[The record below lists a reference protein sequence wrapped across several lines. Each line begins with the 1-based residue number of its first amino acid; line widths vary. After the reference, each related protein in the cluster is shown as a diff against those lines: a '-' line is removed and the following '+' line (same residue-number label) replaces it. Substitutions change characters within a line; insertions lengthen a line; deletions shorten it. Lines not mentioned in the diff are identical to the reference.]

1 MGDYRVYPKRINGE
15 VKIPPSKSMAHR
27 AVICAALS
35 DGLCKVRNID
45 YSDDIIATIEAMKAL
60 GAVITK
66 KDEYLEVIGIKSSDN
81 KINNSISSERI
92 IDCNESGSTLRFLVP
107 IASLFEGVN
116 RFVGRG
122 NLGKRPLD
130 TYYKIFDDQ
139 KIKYSYKEGILDLKT
154 EGKLK
159 SGEFKVKGNISSQF
173 ITGLLFT
180 LPLLDGDSKITITTE
195 MESKGYVDLTLS
207 AIKDFGVEI
216 INNNYEEFIIKGNQT
231 YNSRDYR
238 VEGDY
243 SQAAFFLCADA
254 ISNEVVVNDL
264 KLDSLQGDKEV
275 IDILER
281 MGVKIESKDNGIIGM
296 PNGQLNSTIIDGS
309 QCPDII
315 PVVSLVAALGKG
327 TTEVINA
334 GRLRI
339 KECDRLAAVASE
351 LNKLGAKI
359 TEKEDGLI
367 IEGVSKL
374 KGGCSVWSHKDHRI
388 AMTLAIASTVCEE
401 PIVIRDYECVSKSYP
416 EFWND
421 FKNVGGVFDEWNLG
435 E

>member
-1 MGDYRVYPKRINGE
+1 MGNLKIYPGKLSGE

-27 AVICAALS
+27 AVICAALG
-35 DGLCKVRNID
+35 DGVSKVTNID
-45 YSDDIIATIEAMKAL
+45 YSDDIIATIEAMSSL
-60 GAVITK
+60 GAKITK
-66 KDEYLEVIGIKSSDN
+66 KEDYLEVYGI
-81 KINNSISSERI
+81 NSPENIKANSVKEQRT

-107 IASLFEGVN
+107 IASLFDGVN

-130 TYYKIFDDQ
+130 TYYKIFDKQ
-139 KIKYSYKEGILDLKT
+139 GIKYSYKDGILDLTT

-159 SGEFKVKGNISSQF
+159 AGEFKMEGNISSQF

-180 LPLLDGDSKITITTE
+180 LPLLDGDSKIVITTE
-195 MESKGYVDLTLS
+195 MESKGYIDLTLR

-216 INNNYEEFIIKGNQT
+216 INNNYEEFIIKGNQI
-231 YNSRDYR
+231 YNSIDYR

-243 SQAAFFLCADA
+243 SQAAFFFCADA
-254 ISNEVVVNDL
+254 LSSNIVLNDL

-275 IDILER
+275 IDILQR
-281 MGVKIESKDNGIIGM
+281 MGLKLNNKDNGLIGSASL
-296 PNGQLNSTIIDGS
+296 GLKSTIIDGS

-315 PVVSLVAALGKG
+315 PVVSLVAALSEG
-327 TTEVINA
+327 TTEIINA

-339 KECDRLAAVASE
+339 KECDRLAAVTSE

-359 TEKEDGLI
+359 IEKEEGLI
-367 IEGVSKL
+367 IEGVKEL
-374 KGGCSVWSHKDHRI
+374 KGNVEVWSHKDHRI
-388 AMTLAIASTVCEE
+388 AMTMAIASTMCKE
-401 PIVIRDYECVSKSYP
+401 PIILKDYECVSKSYP
-416 EFWND
+416 QFWDD
-421 FKNVGGVFDEWNLG
+421 FKNLGGVFDEWNVG

>member
-1 MGDYRVYPKRINGE
+1 MGDYKIYPAKLKGE

-35 DGLCKVRNID
+35 NGICKVSNID
-45 YSDDIIATIEAMKAL
+45 YSDDMIATIEAMKSL

-66 KDEYLEVIGIKSSDN
+66 KEDYLEVIGIKSPDN
-81 KINNSISSERI
+81 EINKNINSERI

-107 IASLFEGVN
+107 IASLFDGVN

-130 TYYKIFDDQ
+130 TYYKIFDEQ
-139 KIKYSYKEGILDLKT
+139 GIKYSYKEGILDLKT

-159 SGEFKVKGNISSQF
+159 AGEFKVKGNISSQF

-180 LPLLDGDSKITITTE
+180 LPLLDGDSKIIITTE
-195 MESKGYVDLTLS
+195 MESKGYIDLTLS

-231 YNSRDYR
+231 YNSIDYR

-254 ISNEVVVNDL
+254 LSNNVVVDDL
-264 KLDSLQGDKEV
+264 KLDSLQGDKAV

-281 MGVKIESKDNGIIGM
+281 MGVKIENKDKGLIGTV
-296 PNGQLNSTIIDGS
+296 NNDLNSTIIDGS

-315 PVVSLVAALGKG
+315 PVLSLAAALCNG
-327 TTEVINA
+327 TTEVINS

-339 KECDRLAAVASE
+339 KECDRLAAVTSE

-374 KGGCSVWSHKDHRI
+374 KGGCTVWSHKDHRI

-401 PIVIRDYECVSKSYP
+401 PIIIKDYECVSKSYP

-421 FKNVGGVFDEWNLG
+421 FKNVGGIFDEWNVG

>member
-1 MGDYRVYPKRINGE
+1 MGDYKVYPGKLKGE

-35 DGLCKVRNID
+35 DGLCKVTNID
-45 YSDDIIATIEAMKAL
+45 YSDDIIATIEAMKSL

-66 KDEYLEVIGIKSSDN
+66 KEDYLEIIGIKSSHN
-81 KINNSISSERI
+81 KINDNIDSERT

-107 IASLFEGVN
+107 IAALFDGVN

-130 TYYKIFDDQ
+130 TYYNIFDEQ
-139 KIKYSYKEGILDLKT
+139 GIKYSYKEGILDLKT

-159 SGEFKVKGNISSQF
+159 SGEFRVKGNISSQF

-180 LPLLDGDSKITITTE
+180 LPLLDGDSKIIITTE
-195 MESKGYVDLTLS
+195 MESKGYIDLTLS

-216 INNNYEEFIIKGNQT
+216 INNNYEEFIIRGNQT
-231 YNSRDYR
+231 YTSRDYR

-243 SQAAFFLCADA
+243 SQAAFFLCGDA
-254 ISNEVVVNDL
+254 LSNEIVVNDL

-281 MGVKIESKDNGIIGM
+281 MGVKIEKKDAGLIGTANGA
-296 PNGQLNSTIIDGS
+296 LKSTVVDGS

-315 PVVSLVAALGKG
+315 PVVSLAAALCNG

-339 KECDRLAAVASE
+339 KECDRLAAVTSE

-374 KGGCSVWSHKDHRI
+374 KGGCTVWSHKDHRI

-401 PIVIRDYECVSKSYP
+401 PIIIKDYECVSKSYP

-421 FKNVGGVFDEWNLG
+421 FKNVGGVFDEWNVG

>member
-1 MGDYRVYPKRINGE
+1 MGDYKVYPKKLKGE

-35 DGLCKVRNID
+35 DGTCKVSNID
-45 YSDDIIATIEAMKAL
+45 FSDDIIATVEAMKSL
-60 GAVITK
+60 GAVIEK
-66 KDEYLEVIGIKSSDN
+66 KDDYLEVIGIKSPQN
-81 KINNSISSERI
+81 KLNNSTNDERI

-107 IASLFEGVN
+107 IAALFEGVN
-116 RFVGRG
+116 KFVGRG

-130 TYYKIFDDQ
+130 TYYEIFDNQ
-139 KIKYSYKEGILDLKT
+139 GIKYSYKEGILDLKT

-159 SGEFKVKGNISSQF
+159 CGEFKVKGNISSQF

-195 MESKGYVDLTLS
+195 LESKGYIDLTLS
-207 AIKDFGVEI
+207 AMRDFGIEI
-216 INNNYEEFIIKGNQT
+216 INNNYEEFIIKGNQN
-231 YNSRDYR
+231 YKSMDYR

-254 ISNEVVVNDL
+254 VLNEVVVNDL
-264 KLDSLQGDKEV
+264 NLNSLQGDKEV

-281 MGVKIESKDNGIIGM
+281 MGVNIKENGKGIIGTVDKK
-296 PNGQLNSTIIDGS
+296 LKSTIIDGS

-315 PVVSLVAALGKG
+315 PVVSLAASLCDG

-339 KECDRLAAVASE
+339 KECDRLAAVTSE

-374 KGGCSVWSHKDHRI
+374 KGGCTVWSHKDHRI
-388 AMTLAIASTVCEE
+388 AMTLAIASTICEE
-401 PIVIRDYECVSKSYP
+401 PIIIKDYECVTKSYP

-421 FKNVGGVFDEWNLG
+421 FISLGGALDEWNVG
-435 E
+435 K

>member
-1 MGDYRVYPKRINGE
+1 MGDLKLQPTKLEGS

-27 AVICAALS
+27 AVICAALGNGVS
-35 DGLCKVRNID
+35 KLTNID
-45 YSDDIIATIEAMKAL
+45 YSDDIIATIDAMSSI
-60 GAVITK
+60 GAKITK
-66 KDEYLEVIGIKSSDN
+66 KEDYLEVYGVKSLENKNCGIN
-81 KINNSISSERI
+81 KERI

-122 NLGKRPLD
+122 NLGKRPLE
-130 TYYKIFDDQ
+130 TYYNIFDEQ
-139 KIKYSYKEGILDLKT
+139 GIKYTYKEGILDLKT

-159 SGEFKVKGNISSQF
+159 PGEFKLKGNISSQF

-180 LPLLDGDSKITITTE
+180 LPLLEGDSKIIITTE
-195 MESKGYVDLTLS
+195 MESKGYIDLTLS

-231 YNSRDYR
+231 YKSKDYR

-243 SQAAFFLCADA
+243 SQAAFFLSADA
-254 ISNEVVVNDL
+254 LLNNVVVNDL

-275 IDILER
+275 IDILDR
-281 MGVKIESKDNGIIGM
+281 IGMKLESKDSGFIGKVD
-296 PNGQLNSTIIDGS
+296 GSLKGTIIDGS

-315 PVVSLVAALGKG
+315 PVISLVAALSEG
-327 TTEVINA
+327 TTEIINA

-339 KECDRLAAVASE
+339 KECDRLSAVTTE

-367 IEGVSKL
+367 IEGVKKL
-374 KGGCSVWSHKDHRI
+374 KGDAEVWSHKDHRI
-388 AMTLAIASTVCEE
+388 AMTLAIAATVCDS
-401 PIVIRDYECVSKSYP
+401 PIILKDYECVSKSYP
-416 EFWND
+416 EFWKD
-421 FKNVGGVFDEWNLG
+421 YKSIGGIFNEWNLG
-435 E
+435 